1 MPEPIAIYSIRGL
14 IFDKELSNVQNLI
27 MMQGGFALEAT
38 VHRIKTLYSV
48 CGPKY
53 GNKVFPNPNISA
65 ILQDLCAQAGI
76 ASQILF
82 NGNPNKSR
90 LESQTAYNLRV
101 ERYEYVQQLCRQH
114 QFDPAVLTNRE
125 VRNALTHI
133 DERMAD
139 ILTKEEGVGWFVD
152 YAASIR
158 DALEPPPNVKKI
170 EFCRTYI
177 HNESLI
183 LHLGNELNLDT
194 LMEECITALKIIFN
208 AKSIA

>member
-1 MPEPIAIYSIRGL
+1 MPEPLAIYSIRGL
-14 IFDKELSNVQNLI
+14 ILDRKLGNVQNLI
-27 MMQGGFALEAT
+27 MAQGRFALEAT
-38 VHRIKTLYSV
+38 VHRIKTLFNI
-48 CGPKY
+48 CGPKNE
-53 GNKVFPNPNISA
+53 NKIFPDPNIPA

-82 NGNPNKSR
+82 NGNPHKSR
-90 LESQTAYNLRV
+90 FESQTAYSLRI
-101 ERYEYVQQLCRQH
+101 ERYEYVQKLCHQH
-114 QFDPAVLTNRE
+114 EFVPIVLTNRE

-158 DALEPPPNVKKI
+158 DALIPPPNVKRI

-183 LHLGNELNLDT
+183 LHLGNELDLDA
-194 LMEECITALKIIFN
+194 LMEECTTALRVIFTLN
-208 AKSIA
+208 H